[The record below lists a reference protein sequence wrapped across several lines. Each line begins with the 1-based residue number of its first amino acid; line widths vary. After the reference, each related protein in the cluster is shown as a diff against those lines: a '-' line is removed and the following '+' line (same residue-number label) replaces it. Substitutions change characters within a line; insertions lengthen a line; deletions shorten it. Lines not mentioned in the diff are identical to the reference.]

1 MQLFLWFGSQ
11 LNILLG
17 EAYASVKLS
26 HPPPPP
32 KVIFPEDQLYGKL
45 SVEKYLW
52 LNFSCN
58 YLKSC
63 KHVK

>member
-26 HPPPPP
+26 HPPPSPQSHISRRP
-32 KVIFPEDQLYGKL
+32 ALWKALGREVPMAQFQL
-45 SVEKYLW
+45 
-52 LNFSCN
+52 
-58 YLKSC
+58 
-63 KHVK
+63 